1 MPKAGGGYIYLRE
14 AYGDKVAFLNGWSSF
29 LVSVSGS
36 NVSLAI
42 AWVTLIAGLIPLS
55 ALGIKILAALVIIGL
70 SVVNILGVKV
80 GSFIQNILIVAKLI
94 PILIIILLDFSMEE
108 QRFMDQLVTSSSSS
122 DVSLFTIAAFA
133 IMALL

>member
-1 MPKAGGGYIYLRE
+1 ME
-14 AYGDKVAFLNGWSSF
+14 
-29 LVSVSGS
+29 
-36 NVSLAI
+36 
-42 AWVTLIAGLIPLS
+42 
-55 ALGIKILAALVIIGL
+55 
-70 SVVNILGVKV
+70 NILGVKV

>member
-1 MPKAGGGYIYLRE
+1 M
-14 AYGDKVAFLNGWSSF
+14 
-29 LVSVSGS
+29 
-36 NVSLAI
+36 SLAI

-70 SVVNILGVKV
+70 SVENILGVKV